1 MKCHKCGLPKLHGGS
16 APDRKTYYEMAR
28 QSYKSPAEK
37 NLNGWE
43 LVTES
48 PTIKIY
54 KSGNDA
60 VVSIRGSYDA
70 RDARADSTIAV
81 NSLHLSDRYKE
92 DEKFVSDFKQQN
104 PDLKYYGV
112 GHSLGGAILDL
123 FLHKGLVSEGQSYNP
138 AVQPHDFRATLPVHR
153 IFMSGDPLYTLVK
166 MFLKQTPEVINENT
180 SLFTNLARL
189 TPIGNVATAGEYLKS
204 HGLKQFEGKG
214 LRPQLTGGIIDSKLK
229 FIAYLDSTF
238 NKILKYAPGE
248 KRKEVFRQE
257 FGFNFPRLSPK
268 DKTYKWVCLKKGTVR
283 FELRQTK
290 SNKLTTSADWY
301 CYPFILEDD
310 DIFFNKSYKEIR
322 KGFTFTRNEKSDLLV

>member
-1 MKCHKCGLPKLHGGS
+1 MKCRKCGLSKLHGGS

-43 LVTES
+43 LVAES

-54 KSGNDA
+54 KSGNEA
-60 VVSIRGSYDA
+60 VISIRGSYDA
-70 RDARADSTIAV
+70 RDAKADSTIAF

-92 DEKFVSDFKQQN
+92 DEKFVSDFEQQN
-104 PDLKYYGV
+104 PGLKYYGV

-180 SLFTNLARL
+180 SLFTSLARL

-214 LRPQLTGGIIDSKLK
+214 KSGLTLHAVIVKKPYDLHEAKAIARDVMKSK
-229 FIAYLDSTF
+229 
-238 NKILKYAPGE
+238 
-248 KRKEVFRQE
+248 
-257 FGFNFPRLSPK
+257 K
-268 DKTYKWVCLKKGTVR
+268 DKFMRETSSSYRFRNLPKTKFSSFVTKVLNPNVSLVLGNLK
-283 FELRQTK
+283 
-290 SNKLTTSADWY
+290 
-301 CYPFILEDD
+301 
-310 DIFFNKSYKEIR
+310 
-322 KGFTFTRNEKSDLLV
+322 

>member
-28 QSYKSPAEK
+28 QSYKPSAEK

-257 FGFNFPRLSPK
+257 FGFNFP
-268 DKTYKWVCLKKGTVR
+268 KGTVR